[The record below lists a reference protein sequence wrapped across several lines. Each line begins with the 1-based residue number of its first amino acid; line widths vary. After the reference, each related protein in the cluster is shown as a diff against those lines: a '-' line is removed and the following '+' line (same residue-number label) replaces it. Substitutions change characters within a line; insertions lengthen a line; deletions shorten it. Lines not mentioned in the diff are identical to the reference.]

1 MVSSLMQVYFRYIF
15 LSWSLLGVSL
25 SAVCAAE
32 RPISFTRDI
41 QPILSNHC
49 YACHGFDESH
59 RKADLRLDVSEAAH
73 ASGVLKLDAAGKSE
87 LINRVTSTD
96 PETQMPPAASKKPLL
111 SQEQVALLQRWL
123 KEGAKYDTHWA
134 FKTPVKSSPPNIKHS
149 AWALNTIDRFIA
161 AEHEAQGLTP
171 APDAEKRT
179 LIRRLSFD
187 LTGLP
192 PQPEEVAAFVADH
205 SPDAYEKLV
214 DRLLASPQYG
224 ERMALY
230 WLDVVR
236 YADSAGYHSDNP
248 RNVSPY
254 RDYVIQAFNS
264 NLPFDQFTREQLA
277 GDLLPNATLSQKVAS
292 TYNRLLQTTEEGGAQ
307 PKEYTA
313 KYAADRVRNFGSA
326 WLGLTLGCCE
336 CHNHKFD
343 PLLTKEFYSLQA
355 YFADI
360 QEAAVGRREPGI
372 PVPNEMQARELAEM
386 QAKIATAQGALQT
399 AAEQAADRPTGS
411 DLISPLLPQ
420 WDGLKSAT
428 TQVRG
433 ESKLKELDD
442 HSFLSIYKVA
452 AQENIEVLLEPNAEH
467 ISGLRL
473 EVLSHDELPA
483 KGPGTAP
490 NGNFVLT
497 SIKLFTVDKNNKEKP
512 VKIAKAVADHS
523 QNGHD
528 IATAIDNNDQSG
540 WAVLPEIG
548 KNHEAIFQLAEK
560 VPVKDGA
567 KLKLVLE
574 FRSQHPQ
581 HNIGRFRIT
590 TTVHEKPAEFFFPA
604 EFREILAKQP
614 QDRKPEERQKVVAF
628 FKDRSMQLQPLRDQV
643 QALNNQ
649 LAKLEESI
657 PKTIISIA
665 GTPRVIR
672 LLPRGNWLDD
682 SGEILLPAT
691 PTVLGNP
698 QVSTAEKR
706 LTRLDLANWLLTE
719 QHPLTSRI
727 IVNRLWKLMFGR
739 GLVKTAEDFGLQGEY
754 PSHPELLDTLAVEF
768 REQGWNVKAFVK
780 QLVMSHTYRQ
790 SSESNP
796 TQREKD
802 PQNIFLARQGRFRF
816 EAETIRDN
824 ALAVSGLLVSKI
836 GGRSVFPYQP
846 AGYWAY
852 LNFPRREWENDKG
865 EELYRRGMYTHW
877 QRTFLHPSLAAF
889 DAPSREEC
897 TIDRARSNTPLQ
909 ALVLLND
916 TTYVEAARVL
926 AAKAISSHSTSADR
940 IRFMVQRV
948 LQREPTAAE
957 STTLAS
963 LLEKHSAEFT
973 ADANAVNALLTVGA
987 APVPAELNRAELA
1000 AYTSL
1005 ARVLLNLHETVTRY

>member
-1 MVSSLMQVYFRYIF
+1 MLPVSLRLEVCCALF
-15 LSWSLLGVSL
+15 WLLGTVSVW
-25 SAVCAAE
+25 SAE

-41 QPILSNHC
+41 QPILSNQC

-59 RKADLRLDVSEAAH
+59 RKADLRLDVSEAAR

-87 LINRVTSTD
+87 LIARVTSDD
-96 PETQMPPAASKKPLL
+96 PETQMPPAASKKSLL
-111 SQEQVALLQRWL
+111 SKAQVALLERWI

-134 FKTPVKSSPPNIKHS
+134 FKTPVKTTPPEIKN
-149 AWALNTIDRFIA
+149 ADWALQPLDRFIA
-161 AEHEAQGLTP
+161 ADHAVQGIAP
-171 APDAEKRT
+171 APEADKRT

-192 PQPEEVAAFVADH
+192 PTATDVEKFVADN
-205 SPDAYEKLV
+205 SPHAYENLV
-214 DRLLASPQYG
+214 DRLLASPHYG
-224 ERMALY
+224 ERMAQY

-254 RDYVIQAFNS
+254 RDYVINAFNN

-277 GDLLPNATLSQKVAS
+277 GDLLPNATLAQKVGSA
-292 TYNRLLQTTEEGGAQ
+292 YNRLLQTTEEGGAQ

-372 PVPNEMQARELAEM
+372 PVPNAEQVRELADM
-386 QAKIATAQGALQT
+386 QAKIAAAQAALQT
-399 AAEQAADRPTGS
+399 AAEQAAEQPVS
-411 DLISPLLPQ
+411 DDLLSPLLPQ
-420 WDGLKSAT
+420 WKAPQGLSS
-428 TQVRG
+428 QVKG
-433 ESKLKELDD
+433 ESKLKTLDD
-442 HSFLSIYKVA
+442 GSLLSIYKVA
-452 AQENIEVLLEPNAEH
+452 AQETIELVCEPTTEN
-467 ISGLRL
+467 STGLRL
-473 EVLSHDELPA
+473 EVLAHDDLPA
-483 KGPGTAP
+483 RGPGTAP

-497 SIKLFTVDKNNKEKP
+497 SVKLFSIDKNNKEKP
-512 VKIAKAVADHS
+512 IKITKAVADHS

-548 KNHEAIFQLAEK
+548 KNHEAIFQFAEK
-560 VPVKDGA
+560 QVLKENS
-567 KLKLVLE
+567 KLKIVLE
-574 FRSQHPQ
+574 FRSQYPQ

-590 TTVHEKPAEFFFPA
+590 TTDHAQPAEHFFPE
-604 EFREILAKQP
+604 EFRAILAKQP
-614 QDRKPEERQKVVAF
+614 AERKPEERQKVVAF
-628 FKDRSMQLQPLRDQV
+628 FKDRSTQLQPLRDQV
-643 QALNNQ
+643 QTLNNQ
-649 LAKLEESI
+649 LAKIEEAI
-657 PKTIISIA
+657 PKSIISNSGA
-665 GTPRVIR
+665 PRMVR

-682 SGEILLPAT
+682 SGEIVLPAT
-691 PTVLGNP
+691 PAVLGNP

-706 LTRLDLANWLLTE
+706 FTRLDLANWLLAD
-719 QHPLTSRI
+719 QHPLTARVF
-727 IVNRLWKLMFGR
+727 VNRIWKLYFGR
-739 GLVKTAEDFGLQGEY
+739 GLVKTAEDLGLQGEY

-768 REQGWNVKAFVK
+768 REQGWNVKGLVK
-780 QLVMSHTYRQ
+780 QIVMSRTFRQ

-796 TQREKD
+796 ALREKD

-846 AGYWAY
+846 VGYWSY
-852 LNFPRREWENDKG
+852 LNFPKREWANDQG
-865 EELYRRGMYTHW
+865 EELYRRGLYTHW

-897 TIDRARSNTPLQ
+897 TVDRARSNTPLQ
-909 ALVLLND
+909 ALALLND
-916 TTYVEAARVL
+916 VTYVEAARAL
-926 AAKAISSHSTSADR
+926 AAHAIEAKSVPEERLRWMT
-940 IRFMVQRV
+940 QQV
-948 LQREPTAAE
+948 LQRDATAAE
-957 STTLAS
+957 MKTLQDLLNRQ
-963 LLEKHSAEFT
+963 LLEYGGNPK
-973 ADANAVNALLTVGA
+973 AVDELLSVGA
-987 APVPAELNRAELA
+987 FENPPPLNRAEIA
-1000 AYTSL
+1000 AYTSI